1 MCVVSYIKNQDKFYF
16 TSNRDIPKNR
26 KIAIHPKSYRVNNQ
40 ALIFPKDP
48 DAGGSW
54 IAANE
59 LSLGCILNLKD
70 KKEIKNNSSRGIF
83 LINCLT
89 QKKPK
94 EYFNNFDFT
103 STYPFMMVLLN
114 FYEKK
119 LESFIWDGCK
129 KNINILNVEKNYLW
143 MSSSIYE
150 EKEINQKK
158 YVFVKNNNLDNEK
171 DILKFHMENQFN
183 CSKNNQINTASI
195 TQISGTINLK
205 EIKYH
210 DILNNN
216 IESFVLPK

>member
-1 MCVVSYIKNQDKFYF
+1 MG
-16 TSNRDIPKNR
+16 
-26 KIAIHPKSYRVNNQ
+26 A
-40 ALIFPKDP
+40 
-48 DAGGSW
+48 
-54 IAANE
+54 
-59 LSLGCILNLKD
+59 
-70 KKEIKNNSSRGIF
+70 
-83 LINCLT
+83 
-89 QKKPK
+89 
-94 EYFNNFDFT
+94 
-103 STYPFMMVLLN
+103 
-114 FYEKK
+114 
-119 LESFIWDGCK
+119 K

-158 YVFVKNNNLDNEK
+158 YEFVKNNNLDNKK